1 MNHLSQTEQA
11 VQTSYM
17 MTLGNWND
25 TGQYRRRCEKGEQR
39 QRLEEHRASQS
50 KKTLRL
56 RQQGMKFL
64 NLPNCLGNMEMNMW
78 NLSLQNQP
86 IAKPH
91 LSCSVLR
98 EKMGK
103 IMITD
108 LPNELLLKVADDL
121 SYIFLIKENW
131 ELWWLKIS
139 WLSNFLHWISKVFS
153 WLNQPELGAVMLV
166 CKRWTQ
172 V

>member
-1 MNHLSQTEQA
+1 MFLSFISNTAFLSQLVSISTGVRRESKVSGWKNTE
-11 VQTSYM
+11 
-17 MTLGNWND
+17 
-25 TGQYRRRCEKGEQR
+25 
-39 QRLEEHRASQS
+39 RASP

-56 RQQGMKFL
+56 RQQGMKFH

-86 IAKPH
+86 IVKQVVH

-98 EKMGK
+98 DKMGK

-121 SYIFLIKENW
+121 SYISLIKENW
-131 ELWWLKIS
+131 ELWRLKIS
-139 WLSNFLHWISKVFS
+139 WFSNFLHWTSKVFS
-153 WLNQPELGAVMLV
+153 WLTQTELGAVMLV
-166 CKRWTQ
+166 CKRWAQ

>member
-56 RQQGMKFL
+56 RHSGMKL
-64 NLPNCLGNMEMNMW
+64 HYPPNCG
-78 NLSLQNQP
+78 QNSNEY
-86 IAKPH
+86 IKPMFTEPDN
-91 LSCSVLR
+91 CQAAFELR
-98 EKMGK
+98 
-103 IMITD
+103 
-108 LPNELLLKVADDL
+108 N
-121 SYIFLIKENW
+121 
-131 ELWWLKIS
+131 
-139 WLSNFLHWISKVFS
+139 
-153 WLNQPELGAVMLV
+153 
-166 CKRWTQ
+166 CR
-172 V
+172 

>member
-1 MNHLSQTEQA
+1 MYHLSQTEQA

-25 TGQYRRRCEKGEQR
+25 TGQYRRREG
-39 QRLEEHRASQS
+39 RAKSAAGRTQS
-50 KKTLRL
+50 EPVQKTLRL
-56 RQQGMKFL
+56 RQQGMKFH
-64 NLPNCLGNMEMNMW
+64 NLPNCLGNMEINMW

-86 IAKPH
+86 IVKQVVH

-98 EKMGK
+98 DKMGK

-121 SYIFLIKENW
+121 SYISLIKENW
-131 ELWWLKIS
+131 ELWRLKIS
-139 WLSNFLHWISKVFS
+139 WFSNFLHWTSKVFS
-153 WLNQPELGAVMLV
+153 WLTQTELGAVMLV
-166 CKRWTQ
+166 CKRWAQ